1 MLACMYMFIFMYRYK
16 YILTYTKGKHTQIHM
31 SVCMFWWENCCHCYY
46 NVASYSI
53 ACLTKYVV
61 PSKYSLLFSKLWYD
75 MVQYSLMILLLFKY
89 YLHVLIAI
97 WKMLP
102 MFQSGTAASIYRIN
116 RGVNGKMDD
125 TSLLMFPKAPKGKVQ
140 IISMMFSN
148 QDVFQIWFMSQN
160 LLIKSSINIKYCCSQ
175 QISVFF

>member
-1 MLACMYMFIFMYRYK
+1 
-16 YILTYTKGKHTQIHM
+16 
-31 SVCMFWWENCCHCYY
+31 
-46 NVASYSI
+46 
-53 ACLTKYVV
+53 
-61 PSKYSLLFSKLWYD
+61 

-148 QDVFQIWFMSQN
+148 QDVFQI
-160 LLIKSSINIKYCCSQ
+160 
-175 QISVFF
+175 